1 MMLILVP
8 SSQAQANTITL
19 STDQLIYPIWHV
31 GGKVN
36 VTGTGLTANATY
48 YLWLQ
53 RPSEPSTRLTNASLQ
68 GGVKPLGRVTIS
80 AADPAGTYFLSLSNS
95 SLQDYRLTSVHFGVF
110 GANQNRYQR
119 TVPVIV
125 SGGGFGP
132 NSTVTLQIKIA
143 NQSLPTVTL
152 SSTPAGAIGYS
163 YTTTPSTQNGT
174 LSITA
179 AGPSFDSHQTITTT
193 YLGLITPAEIVF
205 NVNPLVNLQRTD
217 TLVVNAT
224 VYYPGGGIIAPEN
237 LTAGVNMTLS
247 STDFTISRI
256 LNFSDV
262 SRSWYYNYFIP
273 FNGTLGTYNL
283 LLSALDPYGNS
294 GMLAISTTI
303 SKAKLGIHS
312 PPSVKVNQ
320 GQVVDITFFV
330 TYPNGTLLTDQFGG
344 KVTVRT
350 NSTTGESGQYVMS
363 FNSTDRRWH
372 LFYTAPQLDMH
383 FGDVVTFSFQA
394 GDEYDNSGS
403 AANAFQIT
411 VGANTATL
419 VLAVIVA
426 AIVPAVLL
434 IWAIFTVTKR
444 RRRYKP

>member
-1 MMLILVP
+1 MTLILVP
-8 SSQAQANTITL
+8 SSQGQANTISL
-19 STDQLIYPIWHV
+19 STDQLIYPIWHL

-36 VTGTGLTANATY
+36 VTGTGLAANATY

-53 RPSEPSTRLTNASLQ
+53 RPSELSTSLTNASLQ
-68 GGVKPLGRVTIS
+68 GSVKPLGQVTIS
-80 AADPAGTYFLSLSNS
+80 TADPAGTYFLSLSNS

-110 GANQNRYQR
+110 GASQNSYQR

-125 SGGGFGP
+125 SGGGFEP

-143 NQSLPTVTL
+143 NQSSTVSL
-152 SSTPAGAIGYS
+152 NSTPAGEIGYR
-163 YTTTPSTQNGT
+163 YATTPSTTNGT

-179 AGPSFDSHQTITTT
+179 TGPSFDSHQTITTT
-193 YLGLITPAEIVF
+193 CMGLITPAEILF
-205 NVNPLVNLQRTD
+205 NVNPLLNLQRTD

-224 VYYPGGGIIAPEN
+224 VYYPGGSIITPQN
-237 LTAGVNMTLS
+237 LTNGVNMTLS

-256 LNFSDV
+256 LNFSDP

-273 FNGTLGTYNL
+273 FNGTLGAYNL
-283 LLSALDPYGNS
+283 VLSAMDLYGNS
-294 GMLAISTTI
+294 GKLAISTTVD
-303 SKAKLGIHS
+303 KAKLGIHS
-312 PPSVKVNQ
+312 PPSAKVNQ
-320 GQVVDITFFV
+320 GQVVDVAFFV
-330 TYPNGTLLTDQFGG
+330 TYPNGTLLTDQLGG
-344 KVTVRT
+344 KVTVLT
-350 NSTTGESGQYVMS
+350 NSTTGGSGQYMMS

-411 VGANTATL
+411 VGANTTTL
-419 VLAVIVA
+419 VLALIVA

-434 IWAIFTVTKR
+434 VWAILTVTGR